1 MKPLDSRYI
10 AFLIFFFLSLL
21 PLKYSSSKLMTQ
33 NQYHNLSGEII
44 EALLTSALFLSN
56 YIVINL
62 YLCSFHMRA
71 G

>member
-10 AFLIFFFLSLL
+10 AFFFKSLL

-33 NQYHNLSGEII
+33 NQYHNLSGEIS

-56 YIVINL
+56 YVVINF
-62 YLCSFHMRA
+62 YLCSFHIRA